1 MITDNLYDATISAA
15 FPAAGKAEIARS
27 SAETIAEAISIIRNK
42 QQEERSRRQPEID
55 RVEAAIRQCGKEKS
69 ALLDTLIASGNSL
82 NAEFLSVLNEKTKRV
97 SVEMEHLLA
106 KRDILNKELPPEE
119 DFYSRAIE
127 ILRQLRYVSDNLVTA
142 NDPFALRQVLLAEI
156 ERIQLTR
163 DGDFQIYGS
172 SPDCKGWYPGRETSP
187 VPFFTSRLAATD

>member
-1 MITDNLYDATISAA
+1 MYGITDNLYDSTISAA
-15 FPAAGKAEIARS
+15 FPAAGKAEIVRS

-55 RVEAAIRQCGKEKS
+55 RVEAAIRQCEKEKS

-82 NAEFLSVLNEKTKRV
+82 NAEFLSALNEKTERV
-97 SVEMEHLLA
+97 SVEMEHLPA
-106 KRDILNKELPPEE
+106 KRDILNQELPPEE

-172 SPDCKGWYPGRETSP
+172 SPDCKGWYPGRDSNP
-187 VPFFTSRLAATD
+187 